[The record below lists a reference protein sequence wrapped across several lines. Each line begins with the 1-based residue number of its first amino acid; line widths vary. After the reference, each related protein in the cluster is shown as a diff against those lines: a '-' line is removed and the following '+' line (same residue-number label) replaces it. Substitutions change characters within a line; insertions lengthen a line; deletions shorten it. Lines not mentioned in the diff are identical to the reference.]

1 MARPGTFPP
10 GRSGNP
16 RGRPRGSKSRVSL
29 AMEQVVRDAAQ
40 ELGDELATG
49 LDLLVAVYRSSKFPL
64 DLRMRAAAQAA
75 RYQVP
80 SLSASLTA
88 SVGNP
93 SANAA
98 TGIVM
103 LPPKATDD
111 E

>member
-1 MARPGTFPP
+1 MTI
-10 GRSGNP
+10 
-16 RGRPRGSKSRVSL
+16 

-49 LDLLVAVYRSSKFPL
+49 LDLLVAVYRSPKFPL
-64 DLRMRAAAQAA
+64 DLRMSAAAQAA

-88 SVGNP
+88 SVANA

>member
-1 MARPGTFPP
+1 MTI
-10 GRSGNP
+10 
-16 RGRPRGSKSRVSL
+16 

-64 DLRMRAAAQAA
+64 RMCAAAQAA

-88 SVGNP
+88 SVANA